1 MANLP
6 PFPVTQLHQVGI
18 VVRDLER
25 AMRDY
30 WERFGI
36 GPWRVY
42 TYGPPLVKEMTYR
55 GRRQDYR
62 MRLAFTWVGS
72 LMVELIQSLEGP
84 NIYEEFLQE
93 RGEGLHHVLMYVDDL
108 DAAIR
113 DLEARG
119 YPMIQSG
126 RGYGVH
132 GDGGYA
138 YFDTVAQLGTILE
151 VAQVP
156 QERVA
161 PDALYP
167 APEG

>member
-1 MANLP
+1 MSTLP
-6 PFPVTQLHQVGI
+6 PFPLTQLHQVGL
-18 VVRDLER
+18 VVRDLDR
-25 AMRDY
+25 GMRHY
-30 WERFGI
+30 WEGFGI

-62 MRLAFTWVGS
+62 MRLGFAYVGS
-72 LMVELIQSLEGP
+72 LMIELIQSLEGP
-84 NIYEEFLQE
+84 NIYVEHLQAH
-93 RGEGLHHVLMYVDDL
+93 GEGLHHVLTYVEDL
-108 DAAIR
+108 DRAIG

-119 YPMIQSG
+119 YPLIQSG

-138 YFDTVAQLGTILE
+138 YFDTTATLGLILE

-156 QERVA
+156 KERVPPEA
-161 PDALYP
+161 MYP
-167 APEG
+167 ASS